1 MTHKQLDRLLWWRW
15 GNWRLYI
22 CRDVNR
28 FWAEKKDILLMIK
41 WYDMNFK
48 DLKSINIQ
56 AHFLDVLPIPKKTSW
71 IDGPIKSL
79 LQSIFI
85 LSNWEQFHFQIRL
98 YICSDDVKSHT
109 AAKRLVVTTSL
120 PLFNGFVWCV
130 WLLWDSNSPIHHDQ
144 GICPRLL
151 CPVSMTSI
159 HTFVCKM
166 KFSSLDDPQL
176 DFNSTFR
183 I

>member
-1 MTHKQLDRLLWWRW
+1 MTHKQLDPLLWWRW

-22 CRDVNR
+22 SGDVNR

-41 WYDMNFK
+41 WYDMNFT

-56 AHFLDVLPIPKKTSW
+56 AHFLDVLPSLKKTSW
-71 IDGPIKSL
+71 IGPIKSL

-109 AAKRLVVTTSL
+109 ASKAACSNHITTTIQWFCMMCLVALRL
-120 PLFNGFVWCV
+120 
-130 WLLWDSNSPIHHDQ
+130 Q
-144 GICPRLL
+144 
-151 CPVSMTSI
+151 
-159 HTFVCKM
+159 
-166 KFSSLDDPQL
+166 
-176 DFNSTFR
+176 
-183 I
+183 